1 MIVQSTRSPGE
12 AHLVLTMEQ
21 HTATAGAL
29 ADHFGGVGPFAP
41 LEPRDLLRGLA
52 WEHDRGWAEVD
63 AAAPRDPSTDLPW
76 SVYQTPTSVSI
87 GTGPRSIDHNE
98 RCHPY
103 RGLLASMHIVGLFTG
118 RYGLDQTRILDL
130 LDQSSRDLLEPMLA
144 AELDRQERLR
154 RQLAA
159 SPATAPWLA
168 DEALLHNYKALQTF
182 DALALW
188 LQVTHPAR
196 RQPTVLR
203 HVPTSGGG
211 HVAVTVTPRGE
222 DRVVLDPYPFDVD
235 PLELVIE
242 GRWLRPQPPDTDLAP
257 ALAAAPSGHQTV
269 VLCSAAHDG
278 EGVTREGR
286 P

>member
-1 MIVQSTRSPGE
+1 MIVQTTCTAGE

-29 ADHFGGVGPFAP
+29 AEHFGGVGPFAP
-41 LEPRDLLRGLA
+41 LEPRDLVLGLVR
-52 WEHDRGWAEVD
+52 EHDRGWAEVD

-76 SVYQTPTSVSI
+76 SVYQTPTAVSI
-87 GTGPRSIDHNE
+87 GTGPASIDHNE

-130 LDQSSRDLLEPMLA
+130 VDEASRALLEPMLA
-144 AELDRQERLR
+144 GERRRQERLR
-154 RQLAA
+154 RRLAA
-159 SPATAPWLA
+159 DPTTAPWVGEA
-168 DEALLHNYKALQTF
+168 ALLHNYKALQTF

-188 LQVTHPAR
+188 LQVTHPSQ

-203 HVPTSGGG
+203 HVPTSGGH
-211 HVAVTVTPRGE
+211 HVAVTVTPRGH
-222 DRVVLDPYPFDVD
+222 DQVVLDPYPFDVT

-242 GRWLRPQPPDTDLAP
+242 GRWLHPQPAGAALAP
-257 ALAAAPSGHQTV
+257 ALAAAPPGRQPVT
-269 VLCSAAHDG
+269 LCPAEA
-278 EGVTREGR
+278 V
-286 P
+286 

>member
-1 MIVQSTRSPGE
+1 
-12 AHLVLTMEQ
+12 VLTMEQ
-21 HTATAGAL
+21 HTATAGTL
-29 ADHFGGVGPFAP
+29 AEHFGGVGPFAP
-41 LEPRDLLRGLA
+41 LEPRELLVGLV

-76 SVYQTPTSVSI
+76 SIYQTPTSVSI

-118 RYGLDQTRILDL
+118 RYGLDQTRVLDL
-130 LDQSSRDLLEPMLA
+130 VDEPSRALLEPMLA
-144 AELDRQERLR
+144 AEMDRQARLR
-154 RQLAA
+154 RQLEAD
-159 SPATAPWLA
+159 PATAPWVA
-168 DEALLHNYKALQTF
+168 DDALGHNYKALQTF

-196 RQPTVLR
+196 RRLTVLP
-203 HVPTSGGG
+203 HVPTSGDG
-211 HVAVTVTPRGE
+211 HVAVTVTPRRE
-222 DRVVLDPYPFDVD
+222 DRIVLDPYPFDVD

-242 GRWLRPQPPDTDLAP
+242 GRWLRPQPPEVELAP
-257 ALAAAPSGHQTV
+257 ALATAAPGRQPVT
-269 VLCSAAHDG
+269 LCSAA
-278 EGVTREGR
+278 T

>member
-1 MIVQSTRSPGE
+1 MQSTCSAGD

-21 HTATAGAL
+21 HTATAGIL
-29 ADHFGGVGPFAP
+29 AQHFGGVGPFAP
-41 LEPRDLLRGLA
+41 LEPRELLLGLV

-103 RGLLASMHIVGLFTG
+103 RGLLSSMHIAGLFTG
-118 RYGLDQTRILDL
+118 RYGLDQTRILDV
-130 LDQSSRDLLEPMLA
+130 LDPSSRALLEPMVA
-144 AELDRQERLR
+144 AETDRQARLR

-159 SPATAPWLA
+159 DPATAPWVR
-168 DEALLHNYKALQTF
+168 EAAVMHNYKALQTF

-203 HVPTSGGG
+203 HVPTSGGD
-211 HVAVTVTPRGE
+211 HVAVTVTPRSE

-242 GRWLRPQPPDTDLAP
+242 GCWLRPQPPGADLAP
-257 ALAAAPSGHQTV
+257 ALAAAPPARQPVT
-269 VLCSAAHDG
+269 LCSAATA
-278 EGVTREGR
+278 ETSTA
-286 P
+286 

>member
-103 RGLLASMHIVGLFTG
+103 RGLLSSMHIAGLFTG
-118 RYGLDQTRILDL
+118 RFGLDDTRILDQL
-130 LDQSSRDLLEPMLA
+130 GPESRALLEPMLA
-144 AELDRQERLR
+144 AETTRPVIVAYHQGTRTVGLHPPQLVQQQKWEPLFLKYKVRL
-154 RQLAA
+154 
-159 SPATAPWLA
+159 
-168 DEALLHNYKALQTF
+168 ALQGHNHSYERIVYKGLTY
-182 DALALW
+182 
-188 LQVTHPAR
+188 V
-196 RQPTVLR
+196 
-203 HVPTSGGG
+203 TSGGG
-211 HVAVTVTPRGE
+211 GYSTYPCVRKTAGLVMCKSVNHFLTVDVTTDAIDVTAIDAKGKVI
-222 DRVVLDPYPFDVD
+222 DRFEI
-235 PLELVIE
+235 PL
-242 GRWLRPQPPDTDLAP
+242 TA
-257 ALAAAPSGHQTV
+257 T
-269 VLCSAAHDG
+269 
-278 EGVTREGR
+278 
-286 P
+286 

>member
-1 MIVQSTRSPGE
+1 MQSTRSPGE

-21 HTATAGAL
+21 HTATAGTL
-29 ADHFGGVGPFAP
+29 AEHFGGVGPFAP
-41 LEPRDLLRGLA
+41 LEPRDLLLGLV

-63 AAAPRDPSTDLPW
+63 AAAPRDPSTNLPW

-118 RYGLDQTRILDL
+118 RFALDQSRILDL
-130 LDQSSRDLLEPMLA
+130 VDEASRALLEPMLA
-144 AELDRQERLR
+144 TELGRQERLR

-159 SPATAPWLA
+159 DPAAAPWMT

-188 LQVTHPAR
+188 LQVTHPSQ

-203 HVPTSGGG
+203 HVPTAGGS
-211 HVAVTVTPRGE
+211 HVAVTVTPRSE
-222 DRVVLDPYPFDVD
+222 DRIVLDPYPFDVD

-242 GRWLRPQPPDTDLAP
+242 GRWLRPQPVEADLAR
-257 ALAAAPSGHQTV
+257 ALATAPPGRQP
-269 VLCSAAHDG
+269 
-278 EGVTREGR
+278 VTLSSEATA
-286 P
+286 